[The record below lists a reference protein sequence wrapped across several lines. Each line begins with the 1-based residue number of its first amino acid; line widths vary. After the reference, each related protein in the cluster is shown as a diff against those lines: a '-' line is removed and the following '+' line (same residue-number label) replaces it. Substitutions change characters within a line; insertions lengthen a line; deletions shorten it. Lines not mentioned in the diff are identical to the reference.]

1 VDAVRMSFGDH
12 LEELR
17 SRLIRA
23 LLGVAVC
30 AVGGLFFAKEL
41 LAWILQPALVVLRA
55 RGQEAVLQVLSPPDT
70 FIIYLKVGLLSGV
83 IIATPWVL
91 HQIWQFVASGLYA
104 HERRFVRT
112 FAPVSVVLF
121 GAGVL
126 FMYFLVLPVVLIF
139 FVGFSMGIPMPR
151 TQPSWLQRL
160 MIPSEAPTSQP
171 ASVPEPMA
179 IPLVSQP
186 PEDAAPGDVWF
197 DTSTD
202 RLQLMTADGIRSL
215 PMRVADTPNPVRSEF
230 GLNFY
235 VSFVL
240 SLALAFGLAFELPVA
255 VVFLVLT
262 RIVPVALFSRSRR
275 YVIFGIFVAAA
286 ILTPPDVVS
295 QILLA
300 IPMLLLFEGGL
311 FFGRM
316 IERNR

>member
-1 VDAVRMSFGDH
+1 M
-12 LEELR
+12 
-17 SRLIRA
+17 
-23 LLGVAVC
+23 
-30 AVGGLFFAKEL
+30 
-41 LAWILQPALVVLRA
+41 
-55 RGQEAVLQVLSPPDT
+55 
-70 FIIYLKVGLLSGV
+70 
-83 IIATPWVL
+83 
-91 HQIWQFVASGLYA
+91 
-104 HERRFVRT
+104 
-112 FAPVSVVLF
+112 VLF
-121 GAGVL
+121 AAGVL
-126 FMYFLVLPVVLIF
+126 FMYFLVLPVVLNF
-139 FVGFSMGIPMPR
+139 FVGFNMEIPMPETR
-151 TQPSWLQRL
+151 PNWLQQL

-171 ASVPEPMA
+171 ASIPEPMS
-179 IPLVSQP
+179 IPLLAQP
-186 PEDAAPGDVWF
+186 PENAAPGAIWF

-202 RLQLMTADGIRSL
+202 RLLVMTADGIRSL
-215 PMRVADTPNPVRSEF
+215 PMRVAETPNPVRSEF

>member
-1 VDAVRMSFGDH
+1 
-12 LEELR
+12 
-17 SRLIRA
+17 
-23 LLGVAVC
+23 VA
-30 AVGGLFFAKEL
+30 A
-41 LAWILQPALVVLRA
+41 
-55 RGQEAVLQVLSPPDT
+55 
-70 FIIYLKVGLLSGV
+70 
-83 IIATPWVL
+83 
-91 HQIWQFVASGLYA
+91 GLYA

-126 FMYFLVLPVVLIF
+126 FMYFLVLPVVLNF
-139 FVGFSMGIPMPR
+139 FVGFSMGIPMPE

-171 ASVPEPMA
+171 ASVPEPMS
-179 IPLVSQP
+179 IPLLAQP
-186 PEDAAPGDVWF
+186 PENAAPGAIWF

-202 RLQLMTADGIRSL
+202 RLLLMTADGIRSL
-215 PMRVADTPNPVRSEF
+215 PMRVADAPNPVRSEF

-262 RIVPVALFSRSRR
+262 RIVPVAMFNRSRR
-275 YVIFGIFVAAA
+275 YVVFGIFVAAA

-300 IPMLLLFEGGL
+300 IPMILLFEGGL